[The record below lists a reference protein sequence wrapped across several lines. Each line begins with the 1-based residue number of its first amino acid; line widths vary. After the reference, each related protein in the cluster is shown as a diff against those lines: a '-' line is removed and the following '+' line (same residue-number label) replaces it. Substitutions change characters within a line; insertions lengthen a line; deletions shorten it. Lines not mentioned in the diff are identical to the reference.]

1 MYQCQGIESISLVY
15 TGCGHNDEMFAGGG
29 GTVGKNKGFSDKLFF
44 TISSLCISCSSD

>member
-29 GTVGKNKGFSDKLFF
+29 TVGKNKGSSDKLFF
-44 TISSLCISCSSD
+44 TISRLCISCSSD

>member
-29 GTVGKNKGFSDKLFF
+29 L
-44 TISSLCISCSSD
+44 

>member
-29 GTVGKNKGFSDKLFF
+29 TVGKNKGFADKLFF
-44 TISSLCISCSSD
+44 TISRLCISCSSD